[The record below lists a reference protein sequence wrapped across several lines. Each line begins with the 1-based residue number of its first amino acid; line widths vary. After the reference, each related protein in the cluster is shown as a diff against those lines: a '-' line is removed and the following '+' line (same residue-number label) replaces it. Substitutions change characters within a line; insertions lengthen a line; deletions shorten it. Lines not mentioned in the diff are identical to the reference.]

1 MMLNTSVFRFLPDFS
16 YAKTLS
22 LGKIASLITLEN
34 KMKRILTLLST
45 MVLSAGIMSGALAA
59 DPTLKVGI
67 IDSAAI
73 AQKSPDVKATNE
85 KLKAQFKPRQDKLMA
100 AEKSLKEEMAK
111 LDRERTTLSASDVT
125 ALEQKILK
133 DRRDLERQGQDF
145 QQDVMAA
152 NNELMKSFS
161 SKLEAAVK
169 KVAQAGGYD
178 IILDKSSVPYVSERA
193 LITQKV
199 LEAMA

>member
-1 MMLNTSVFRFLPDFS
+1 MMLNTSVFRFQPDFS